1 VTPKRRRYTRD
12 EAEFDRAIAFL
23 DATFAVPLTLLITTL
38 DVRDKPSSF
47 TSVTALGDA
56 IGPQFIAFLVAF
68 AVIAG
73 YWLRHHRMVAS
84 WVAIDTSPIAVNLC
98 LVAAVVVLPFST
110 ASVGDPGV
118 ADLPL
123 PTVLMAVNIALV
135 SVLYTVVWIV
145 AGRRGLLDHTPTSG
159 EWQESVIGGLVPAG
173 VFLASIPLAY
183 LASPDLARL
192 FWLSLLVVNPAV
204 GAMTARVRRSRD
216 AG

>member
-23 DATFAVPLTLLITTL
+23 DASFAVPLTLLITTL

-84 WVAIDTSPIAVNLC
+84 WGAIDTPTIAVNLC

-110 ASVGDPGV
+110 ASVGDPAAPHRADGRQHRARLGAVHGGLDRRRPQGPARPHADLGGV
-118 ADLPL
+118 A
-123 PTVLMAVNIALV
+123 
-135 SVLYTVVWIV
+135 
-145 AGRRGLLDHTPTSG
+145 G
-159 EWQESVIGGLVPAG
+159 E
-173 VFLASIPLAY
+173 
-183 LASPDLARL
+183 
-192 FWLSLLVVNPAV
+192 
-204 GAMTARVRRSRD
+204 RD
-216 AG
+216 